1 MAYEQKPGTG
11 SLFKNTYKTDGDNKP
26 DWKGS
31 IVAHRNIKMGER
43 LELAS
48 WKKDGGKGPFMSL
61 KMQDSK
67 PKDAEP
73 NEQRG
78 GNAAPPDDSEIPF

>member
-1 MAYEQKPGTG
+1 MSYEPKPGQG
-11 SLFKNTYKTDGDNKP
+11 ALFKNEYKTSDSHPGM
-26 DWKGS
+26 KGY
-31 IVAHRNIKMGER
+31 IIAHRNIKMGER

-67 PKDAEP
+67 PKEAEP
-73 NEQRG
+73 KEQRG
-78 GNAAPPDDSEIPF
+78 ANATPDLNDDVPY

>member
-1 MAYEQKPGTG
+1 MSDFTTKPGSG
-11 SLFKNTYKTDGDNKP
+11 ALFKNDFKTTDSHPGM
-26 DWKGS
+26 KGY
-31 IVAHRNIKMGER
+31 IIAHRNIKMGER

-78 GNAAPPDDSEIPF
+78 GNAVPDLNDEVPY